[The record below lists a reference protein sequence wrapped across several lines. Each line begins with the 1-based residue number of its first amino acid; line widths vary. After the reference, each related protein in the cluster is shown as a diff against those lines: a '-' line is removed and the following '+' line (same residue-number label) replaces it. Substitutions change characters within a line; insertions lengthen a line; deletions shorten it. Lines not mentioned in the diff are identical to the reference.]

1 MKNNPKG
8 YVSFVLHAHLPFV
21 HHPESEDYLEEQWL
35 FEAISETYIP
45 LLLNFGKLENEHV
58 DFRITMSMTPP
69 LLNMLDNTLLQERY
83 IKYLQ
88 SHIELAKKEVIRNQ
102 DNESLKNLA
111 QYYVDR
117 YSNDLHVFKDVY
129 KCNIISGFKHFQ
141 DIGVLEIITCGA
153 THGYFPILYV
163 NEKTVRA
170 QIAVGVKCY
179 EKYFGRKPRGIWLPE
194 CGYVPEAD
202 KYLREFGIQYVITET
217 HGILYANPTPI
228 YGTLA
233 PIVSPDG
240 IVAFGRDLESSRQ
253 VWSSINGYPGDFNYR
268 EWYRDIGY
276 DAPYDYIKPYIACNG
291 ARVPTG
297 IKYYRITGKNCEK
310 DYYNLQWAQDSI
322 NKQAGHFFDSREK
335 QITEAANFTQN
346 PPIVLCPYDA
356 ELYGHWWYEG
366 PDWLYTLFKKIYYDK
381 CDFDLITPSEYIDKY
396 PQMQLCTPCRSS
408 WGANGYSEVW
418 LNQSNDYV
426 HRHLH
431 VAGDKMVELANLFPD
446 EPKDSLKRKA
456 LNQCARELLL
466 AQSSDWLFI
475 ITNGTMVD
483 YAKKRIKD
491 HIGRFS
497 KLYQQIKDDK
507 IDKKFL
513 DSISK
518 IDCIFPEIDYTI
530 YKLFYKI
537 RSSSPFEEF
546 EGAPRPRASYRNFKK
561 QNISNHYIIWTICTP
576 YFLEYY
582 MYIRSFLVN
591 TIIRFCSYYGGFI

>member
-1 MKNNPKG
+1 MKSNPKG

-45 LLLNFGKLENEHV
+45 LLLNFEKLVNEHV

-69 LLNMLDNTLLQERY
+69 LLNMLDSKLLQDRY

-88 SHIELAKKEVIRNQ
+88 KHIELAEKEIERNK
-102 DNESLKNLA
+102 DNKTVQNLSK
-111 QYYVDR
+111 YYFDR
-117 YSNDLHVFKDVY
+117 YSNDLHVFKDIY
-129 KCNIISGFKHFQ
+129 NCNIIQGFKHFQ

-179 EKYFGRKPRGIWLPE
+179 EKFFGRKPRGIWLPE

-202 KYLREFGIQYVITET
+202 KYLREFGIEYVITET
-217 HGILYANPTPI
+217 HGILYANPTPV
-228 YGTLA
+228 YGTFA

-240 IVAFGRDLESSRQ
+240 VVAFGRDMESSRQ
-253 VWSSINGYPGDFNYR
+253 VWSSINGYPGDYNYR

-297 IKYYRITGKNCEK
+297 IKYYRITGKDCPK
-310 DYYNLQWAQDSI
+310 DYYNPVWAQDTI
-322 NKQAGHFFDSREK
+322 NMQAGHFFDSRQR
-335 QITEAANFTQN
+335 QISEAAKFTQN

-396 PQMQLCTPCRSS
+396 PQMQVSTPCRSS

-431 VAGDKMVELANLFPD
+431 IAGDRMVELANLYPNETND
-446 EPKDSLKRKA
+446 TSLGRA

-491 HIGRFS
+491 HIGRFT
-497 KLYQQIKDDK
+497 KLYYQIKNNK
-507 IDKKFL
+507 IDDDFV
-513 DSISK
+513 SK
-518 IDCIFPEIDYTI
+518 INEIDCIFPEIDYKI
-530 YKLFYKI
+530 YK
-537 RSSSPFEEF
+537 
-546 EGAPRPRASYRNFKK
+546 
-561 QNISNHYIIWTICTP
+561 
-576 YFLEYY
+576 
-582 MYIRSFLVN
+582 
-591 TIIRFCSYYGGFI
+591 